1 MEYVRPVSDT
11 IMSDQL
17 KVNLKY
23 YPLGGLDSL
32 SANLIQNRKIEP
44 SYINKFIQGF
54 CSTAELHR
62 AVFRTP
68 FPLGSDIIPELDN
81 TMESKLGRA

>member
-32 SANLIQNRKIEP
+32 SANLIQNRKNRTKL
-44 SYINKFIQGF
+44 YQQVHTGLLLY
-54 CSTAELHR
+54 CRTA
-62 AVFRTP
+62 
-68 FPLGSDIIPELDN
+68 
-81 TMESKLGRA
+81 